1 MALHTVIKSDLDDDD
16 DLRAAAMVRLT
27 NSSWK
32 ARGHTLKPTLHSRGH
47 IFVNL
52 GTSWKAHSTLYTAGG
67 HNFSPSQDLIS
78 TFGES

>member
-1 MALHTVIKSDLDDDD
+1 MALGMEIKSDLDDDD
-16 DLRAAAMVRLT
+16 DLRAAVMVRLT

-32 ARGHTLKPTLHSRGH
+32 ARVHTLKPTLHSRGQ

-67 HNFSPSQDLIS
+67 RTSHHHRI
-78 TFGES
+78 